1 MRKILCFFAM
11 FHIILLYSQ
20 TVNIF
25 LNLSNNRDICIKVKS
40 KIKLVLKN
48 ELRYANNSMYQV
60 ETLGIDKNQLTLF
73 VYDTQDSLVESLVA
87 FKPKGKLDIT
97 LEEYSEIEK
106 KVEKEK
112 QNARNIILPNKLKEI
127 NFDFKVFDSA
137 EEVFKMYPCKLFD
150 CWQDFYELKKGMKYK
165 VQIQLKIKGKIYKSN
180 TVEFIY

>member
-1 MRKILCFFAM
+1 MRKFLCFFAM
-11 FHIILLYSQ
+11 FHIVLLYSQ

-73 VYDTQDSLVESLVA
+73 VYDIQDSLVESLVA

-106 KVEKEK
+106 KFKK
-112 QNARNIILPNKLKEI
+112 KNKML
-127 NFDFKVFDSA
+127 
-137 EEVFKMYPCKLFD
+137 
-150 CWQDFYELKKGMKYK
+150 EL
-165 VQIQLKIKGKIYKSN
+165 
-180 TVEFIY
+180 